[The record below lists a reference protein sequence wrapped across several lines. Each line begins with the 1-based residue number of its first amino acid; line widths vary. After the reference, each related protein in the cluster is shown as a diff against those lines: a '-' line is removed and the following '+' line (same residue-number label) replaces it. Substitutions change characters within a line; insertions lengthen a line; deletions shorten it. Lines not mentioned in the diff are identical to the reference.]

1 MIILGTIEGDT
12 IMFTGDAPGMAMTGL
27 AIGTGIESHLA
38 IVPMI
43 ITVGMGMIPGGTTGD
58 MTEGTIGRGIGKA

>member
-27 AIGTGIESHLA
+27 AIGTDIESHA
-38 IVPMI
+38 IDPMI